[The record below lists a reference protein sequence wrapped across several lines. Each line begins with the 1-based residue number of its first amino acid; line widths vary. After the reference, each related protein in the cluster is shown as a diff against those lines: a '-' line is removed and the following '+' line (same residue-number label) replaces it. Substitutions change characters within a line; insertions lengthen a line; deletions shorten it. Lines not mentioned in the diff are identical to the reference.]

1 MLQPHWPPLSL
12 SPEKCCLVSVTS
24 ACSALPPNNSLDW
37 LFLDF
42 QISAQVLPRQKG
54 PGRTLPNFITIT
66 LLNFLSS
73 TDIVLFVYLFILLLQ
88 RSFMKAEFLVANSV
102 YTEKALKYLLI
113 EWLNGG
119 LNIVFLGLPFV
130 LCLVLLVII
139 VSPNACGMEVLSFS
153 CSLCFPIAFFFFFF
167 K

>member
-1 MLQPHWPPLSL
+1 MSLLPLPAALFPQIIHLIGSSL
-12 SPEKCCLVSVTS
+12 T
-24 ACSALPPNNSLDW
+24 
-37 LFLDF
+37 FRF
-42 QISAQVLPRQKG
+42 QLVLPRQKG
-54 PGRTLPNFITIT
+54 PGRTLPNCITII

-88 RSFMKAEFLVANSV
+88 RSLTKAEFLVSNSV

-153 CSLCFPIAFFFFFF
+153 CSLCFPRCLFFFLNTYLFGCVGS
-167 K
+167 